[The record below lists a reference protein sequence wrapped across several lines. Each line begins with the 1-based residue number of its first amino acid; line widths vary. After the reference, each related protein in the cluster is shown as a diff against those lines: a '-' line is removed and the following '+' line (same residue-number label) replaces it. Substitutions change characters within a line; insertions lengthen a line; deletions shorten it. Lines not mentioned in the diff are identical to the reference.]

1 MQAQTLWSRMGSW
14 LRVTGRNDGNHPEMG
29 HVAISGANR
38 PLSTDPDSGH
48 KAAPFH
54 AQEAII
60 APTSRA
66 LSKRELTLER
76 LHDGYQRAV
85 DVIETIQEHL
95 KRQDERGAAMVQ
107 ALTRLA
113 DDLSHLP
120 ESSQAQ
126 QLALSGIR
134 EQLEAESVRGR
145 RLDENL
151 AQWPRIA
158 DAQREMIVS
167 VRHELDNSR
176 KSTDHLDD
184 TLKDLCKTMSALDET
199 TGTSSTV
206 LRQMHAESSVREERL
221 AALLDR
227 QTRQFTWLS
236 RVTITIAVLAVAT
249 SLVALVC

>member
-14 LRVTGRNDGNHPEMG
+14 FKVTGRNDGNNPDMRHTT
-29 HVAISGANR
+29 ISNANR
-38 PLSTDPDSGH
+38 PFSADPDSDH
-48 KAAPFH
+48 KTAPSH

-60 APTSRA
+60 APTPRA
-66 LSKRELTLER
+66 LSKRELSLER
-76 LHDGYQRAV
+76 LQDGYQKTV

-95 KRQDERGAAMVQ
+95 KRQDDRSALMVQ

-120 ESSQAQ
+120 ESSHAQ
-126 QLALSGIR
+126 QQALSGIR
-134 EQLEAESVRGR
+134 EQLEAESVRAR

-158 DAQREMIVS
+158 DAQREIIVS

-176 KSTDHLDD
+176 QSTDRLSN
-184 TLKDLCKTMSALDET
+184 TLTGLRETMSALDENT
-199 TGTSSTV
+199 NASSTL
-206 LRQMHAESSVREERL
+206 LRQMHADSSAREARL
-221 AALLDR
+221 ATLLDQ

-236 RVTITIAVLAVAT
+236 RVTITIAVLAVAM
-249 SLVALVC
+249 SLVSLFR